1 MDLKKQSVRQN
12 IEKAKEFLQITLD
25 DDYIIKDN
33 KPDALKIICCQGSAE
48 IEDRRIS
55 GESVWITG
63 KLVFSVLYRC
73 DDSNRKPE
81 ALKAAIPFQEKVY
94 VAGIEESDRINICCK
109 VEDLSVG
116 LINSRKMS
124 VRALLNIEVIVDRI
138 EEIEMASQVSEKSLE
153 VEELIEEKDM
163 LCLTMAKKDVLRIRK
178 ELQLPKSKPNILNII
193 YDYGDLRNIDYEEKE
208 DKLSVTGELHIFIL
222 YESEEGECEWYETVT
237 DFSGNISLDESERP
251 VWWVKLEP
259 TQIQLWAETD
269 FDGEQRQI
277 GMELVFDVSIK
288 CWKEQQIAILKD
300 VYSLNENIEP
310 VYRKE
315 KTWQLLMKN
324 FAKCSVSEQIKMT
337 AGEEKIMQICSS
349 KSQVMIER
357 MTPVER
363 GLEVEGVLS
372 VETLYITSD
381 DGFPMVHRT
390 DQLPFTQL
398 IEAPGL
404 MKECSY
410 DVTSSVETLQVNLL
424 DNTEFEIKATINT
437 MLFALKSEE
446 IFVID
451 GINVCEANES
461 EDDLPGMTGYM
472 VTEKERLWDIAKQY
486 KTTVKN
492 IMEINELESDEVL
505 PGDKI
510 MIVKSPIRC

>member
-1 MDLKKQSVRQN
+1 M
-12 IEKAKEFLQITLD
+12 
-25 DDYIIKDN
+25 
-33 KPDALKIICCQGSAE
+33 
-48 IEDRRIS
+48 
-55 GESVWITG
+55 
-63 KLVFSVLYRC
+63 
-73 DDSNRKPE
+73 
-81 ALKAAIPFQEKVY
+81 
-94 VAGIEESDRINICCK
+94 
-109 VEDLSVG
+109 
-116 LINSRKMS
+116 
-124 VRALLNIEVIVDRI
+124 
-138 EEIEMASQVSEKSLE
+138 
-153 VEELIEEKDM
+153 
-163 LCLTMAKKDVLRIRK
+163 
-178 ELQLPKSKPNILNII
+178 
-193 YDYGDLRNIDYEEKE
+193 
-208 DKLSVTGELHIFIL
+208 
-222 YESEEGECEWYETVT
+222 
-237 DFSGNISLDESERP
+237 
-251 VWWVKLEP
+251 
-259 TQIQLWAETD
+259 
-269 FDGEQRQI
+269 
-277 GMELVFDVSIK
+277 
-288 CWKEQQIAILKD
+288 
-300 VYSLNENIEP
+300 
-310 VYRKE
+310 E

-410 DVTSSVETLQVNLL
+410 DVTSSVEILQVNLL